1 MEHLPDKAIENRSIT
16 RRLAATL
23 VATVLI
29 VSAVAVAAMHYVVS
43 QAATKALEQRA
54 DETLAYLVG
63 TLSVPLWTVD
73 DDGIKTI
80 GLASSRDESIV
91 RLIIRNRSGAEI
103 YSIDKQEGGG
113 RINRSAPI
121 FHKQG
126 NQEIQAGEVA
136 VSLTQTIN
144 KESNRQLLFFST
156 SIIFLILISVVL
168 VAVIFIR
175 ISLRKPLNSLNE
187 IANRFAAGAY
197 DPSGHVVPYVEFQP
211 FGTALDQMASKIKG
225 QIGMIREAEA
235 RYRNIFENALEGIYQ
250 TSLEGRFLHANPAM
264 AKILGYDSLGEL
276 EASTLNIPHQIYLH
290 SEDRDKVLALLL
302 EQGAV
307 TRYEIQFHRR
317 DGQIIWVST
326 NARMVRDE
334 ANLPLFIEG
343 FLTDISEHKRAEEE
357 IHKLNQELE
366 QRVSDRT
373 AQLELANKELE
384 AFAYAA
390 EAANQAK
397 STFLANMSHELRTPL
412 NGILGYAQILLR
424 DKTLSERESSGLNLI
439 QKSGE
444 HLLTLIN
451 DILDFAKIEA
461 GKLELYVTDI
471 QFHTF
476 LRVITGMI
484 EVKAAQKDLDF
495 GCDLAPDLP
504 AWVRADEKRLRQ
516 VLLNLL
522 SNAVKFTDR
531 GSVRLAVSSPAPGRF
546 RFDVQDS
553 GVGIGADQLEAIFKP
568 FEQAGDLQ
576 HRIGGTGL
584 GLAISRQFLKLMG
597 SDVQVQSR
605 VGEGSTFWF
614 EVDLQV
620 IASKG
625 GVAHEPGP
633 MGYAGMRKRIL
644 VVDDVADNRAV
655 AIDMLSQL
663 GFETGAAVSGMDA
676 LEKAQALR
684 PDLIL
689 MDLVMPGMDG
699 LETTRRLRQLPDFE
713 VAPIIMLSASASVSD
728 QEQSRQAGANAF
740 LVKPIE
746 YERLMAQIGR
756 LLRLDLTYEPTQGLP
771 VSGDGGAGAFTLPP
785 QHEIDDLYQLARLG
799 NMQDILHWADHLDDL
814 DERYHP
820 FTNQLRLLAKGYQS
834 KAILNLAKYCLN
846 SSESIFK

>member
-29 VSAVAVAAMHYVVS
+29 VSAVAIAAMHYVVS
-43 QAATKALEQRA
+43 QAATRALEQRA

-63 TLSVPLWTVD
+63 TLSIPLWTVD
-73 DDGIKTI
+73 DDGTRTI
-80 GLASSRDESIV
+80 GLAISRDESIV
-91 RLIIRNRSGAEI
+91 RLIIRDRSGAEI
-103 YSIDKQEGGG
+103 YRIDKQEGGG

-126 NQEIQAGEVA
+126 NQEIQAGEVT
-136 VSLTQTIN
+136 VSLTQAIN
-144 KESNRQLLFFST
+144 KENNRQLLFFST
-156 SIIFLILISVVL
+156 GIIFLILISVVL

-211 FGTALDQMASKIKG
+211 FGTALDQMARKIKG

-264 AKILGYDSLGEL
+264 ANILGYDSLGEL
-276 EASTLNIPHQIYLH
+276 EASMLDIPHQLYLH

-373 AQLELANKELE
+373 AQLELANRELE

-390 EAANQAK
+390 ETANQAK
-397 STFLANMSHELRTPL
+397 SAFLANMSHELRTPL

-424 DKTLSERESSGLNLI
+424 DKTLSEREASGLNVI

-461 GKLELYVTDI
+461 GKLDLYVTDI

-476 LRVITGMI
+476 LRVIAEMI

-495 GCDLAPDLP
+495 GCELAPDLP

-531 GSVRLAVSSPAPGRF
+531 GSVRLGVSSPAPGRF
-546 RFDVQDS
+546 RFEVQDS

-614 EVDLQV
+614 EADLQV
-620 IASKG
+620 IASKA
-625 GVAHEPGP
+625 GVTHEPGL

-655 AIDMLSQL
+655 ALDMLSQL
-663 GFETGAAVSGMDA
+663 GFETGAAASGTDA

-713 VAPIIMLSASASVSD
+713 AAPIIMLSASASASD
-728 QEQSRQAGANAF
+728 QEQSCQAGANAF
-740 LVKPIE
+740 LAKPIE
-746 YERLMAQIGR
+746 CERLMAQIAH
-756 LLRLDLTYEPTQGLP
+756 LLHLELTYEPAQGP
-771 VSGDGGAGAFTLPP
+771 AVSGDGDASAFTLPP
-785 QHEIDDLYQLARLG
+785 QQEIDNLYQLARLG

-814 DERYHP
+814 GERYRP
-820 FTNQLRLLAKGYQS
+820 FANQLRLLAKGYQS
-834 KAILNLAKYCLN
+834 KAILNLARYCIN
-846 SSESIFK
+846 SRESIFK

>member
-1 MEHLPDKAIENRSIT
+1 MEHLPDRAIDSRSIT

-29 VSAVAVAAMHYVVS
+29 VSAIAVAAMHYVVS

-63 TLSVPLWTVD
+63 TLSIPLWTVD

-80 GLASSRDESIV
+80 GLAISRDESVV

-113 RINRSAPI
+113 RINRSATI

-126 NQEIQAGEVA
+126 NQDIQAGEVA
-136 VSLTQTIN
+136 VSLTQAIY
-144 KESNRQLLFFST
+144 KESNRQLLLFST
-156 SIIFLILISVVL
+156 GIIFLILISVVL

-175 ISLRKPLNSLNE
+175 ISLRKPLKSLNE

-197 DPSGHVVPYVEFQP
+197 DPSGHAVPYVEFQP
-211 FGTALDQMASKIKG
+211 FGAALDQMAGKIKE
-225 QIGMIREAEA
+225 QIGTIREAEA

-250 TSLEGRFLHANPAM
+250 ASIEGRFLHANPTM
-264 AKILGYDSLGEL
+264 AKILGYHSLAEF
-276 EASTLNIPHQIYLH
+276 EASMLDIPHQLYLH
-290 SEDRDKVLALLL
+290 SEDREKALALLL

-307 TRYEIQFHRR
+307 SGYETQFHRR
-317 DGQIIWVST
+317 DGQIIWVSI
-326 NARMVRDE
+326 NARLVRDQ

-343 FLTDISEHKRAEEE
+343 FLTDISEHKSAEEE

-390 EAANQAK
+390 ETANQAK
-397 STFLANMSHELRTPL
+397 SAFLANMSHELRTPL

-424 DKTLSERESSGLNLI
+424 DKALNERESSGLNVI

-476 LRVITGMI
+476 LRVIAEMV
-484 EVKAAQKDLDF
+484 EVKAAQKDLEF
-495 GCDLAPDLP
+495 SCELAPDLP

-522 SNAVKFTDR
+522 SNAVKFTDH
-531 GSVRLAVSSPAPGRF
+531 GTVRLGVSMPAPGRF
-546 RFDVQDS
+546 RFEVQDS
-553 GVGIGADQLEAIFKP
+553 GLGIGADQLEAIFKP

-614 EVDLQV
+614 EADLQV
-620 IASKG
+620 IESKA
-625 GVAHEPGP
+625 GVAHEPGV
-633 MGYAGMRKRIL
+633 MGYAGGRKRIL

-655 AIDMLSQL
+655 ALDMLGQL
-663 GFETGAAVSGMDA
+663 GFETDAAAGGAQA

-699 LETTRRLRQLPDFE
+699 LETTRRLRQLPAFGA
-713 VAPIIMLSASASVSD
+713 VPVIMLSASASASD
-728 QEQSRQAGANAF
+728 QEQSRQSGANAF
-740 LVKPIE
+740 LAKPIE
-746 YERLMAQIGR
+746 RERLMAQIAH
-756 LLRLDLTYEPTQGLP
+756 LLHLDLVYEPAPAVP
-771 VSGDGGAGAFTLPP
+771 VPGDGDAGAFVLPP
-785 QHEIDDLYQLARLG
+785 QAEIEALYHLARLG
-799 NMQDILHWADHLDDL
+799 NMQDILRWASHLDDL
-814 DERYHP
+814 DERYRP
-820 FTNQLRLLAKGYQS
+820 FANQLRVLARGYQS
-834 KAILNLAKYCLN
+834 KSILNLAKRCMVRG
-846 SSESIFK
+846 SEHEN